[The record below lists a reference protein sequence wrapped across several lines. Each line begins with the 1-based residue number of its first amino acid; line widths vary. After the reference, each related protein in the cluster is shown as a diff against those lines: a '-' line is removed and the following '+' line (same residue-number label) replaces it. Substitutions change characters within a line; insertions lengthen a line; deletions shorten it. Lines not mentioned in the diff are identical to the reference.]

1 MTRIRD
7 LLISLRAKRVR
18 QMYNNSNDT
27 VSFDAFCN
35 DNSADDLPKI
45 KESSLT
51 VRELRSSRIKVGPT
65 DFVVLYK
72 LLYYYKP

>member
-7 LLISLRAKRVR
+7 LLISLRATRVR

-35 DNSADDLPKI
+35 DNSTEDIPKI

-51 VRELRSSRIKVGPT
+51 VRELRNSRIKVGII
-65 DFVVLYK
+65 DLYTA
-72 LLYYYKP
+72 LLQY